1 MRSPVLCVDLETTM
15 PEINR
20 IMTSKRYRHL
30 PVIDNKKRPLGMI
43 SDRDVLRFNLK
54 ALQKDFQSDLSPV
67 SEVMTKEVLT
77 AAPDA
82 EIREVVRVMF
92 DEKIGAIPIT
102 GGAGEVSGI
111 ITRSDILRALLDQG
125 PIELWV

>member
-1 MRSPVLCVDLETTM
+1 M